1 MDKIVEKVIW
11 DSDFF
16 DMNIYKIITRI
27 NNQGQIELLNNLM
40 KKKSIDLYYY
50 FLDSKDKENIKLL
63 EFNRFY
69 LVQYKTSFELN
80 LCDYQNNEL
89 YKKSNKVTIFNSC
102 KFNIKDL
109 YKLSKQ
115 VYEKSRFYN
124 DNNINKDKVKELY
137 ELWIYNSYYK
147 GFADNIYA
155 YVDNNEIYGFFVI
168 KSEAKDIFRISLI
181 CVDKE
186 QRGKRIANTILSKI
200 FDDYKRKNY
209 RKCLVST
216 QISNISTLNFN
227 ICNGFKFYK
236 SEFIFHKWNNKK
248 GDSSHENSF

>member
-1 MDKIVEKVIW
+1 MDKIVKKVIW

-27 NNQGQIELLNNLM
+27 NNQGQIELLNNIM
-40 KKKSIDLYYY
+40 EKKSIDLYYY

-69 LVQYKTSFELN
+69 LVQCKTCFELN

-89 YKKSNKVTIFNSC
+89 CERSNKIMIFNDC

-115 VYEKSRFYN
+115 IYEKSRFYN
-124 DNNINKDKVKELY
+124 DSNINKDKVKELY

-147 GFADNIYA
+147 EFADSIYV
-155 YVDNNEIYGFFVI
+155 YVDNNEIYGFCII
-168 KSEAKDIFRISLI
+168 KNEAKDIFRISLI
-181 CVDKE
+181 CVDNE
-186 QRGKRIANTILSKI
+186 QRGKRIASTILSKI
-200 FDDYKRKNY
+200 IDDYKKKNY
-209 RKCLVST
+209 RKCLAST
-216 QISNISTLNFN
+216 QISNIITLNFN
-227 ICNGFKFYK
+227 ICKGFKFYK
-236 SEFIFHKWNNKK
+236 SEFIFHKWNDKK
-248 GDSSHENSF
+248 RR